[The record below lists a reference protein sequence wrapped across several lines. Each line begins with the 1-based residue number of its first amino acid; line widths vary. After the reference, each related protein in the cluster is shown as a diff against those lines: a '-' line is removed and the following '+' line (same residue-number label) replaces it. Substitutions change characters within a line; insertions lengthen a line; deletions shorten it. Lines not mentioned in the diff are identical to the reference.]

1 MDHSDPFQKL
11 KSVRMETET
20 LSLEACTGTILCYLP
35 RQTMESGRLRV
46 SGADRRG
53 TKLGC
58 GRIGPLCSNLI
69 LGRVCILIMWILE
82 TR

>member
-35 RQTMESGRLRV
+35 RQTMEPGRLRV

-53 TKLGC
+53 TGLGC
-58 GRIGPLCSNLI
+58 GRIGPLFQSD
-69 LGRVCILIMWILE
+69 LGQSLYSHNVDSGN
-82 TR
+82 